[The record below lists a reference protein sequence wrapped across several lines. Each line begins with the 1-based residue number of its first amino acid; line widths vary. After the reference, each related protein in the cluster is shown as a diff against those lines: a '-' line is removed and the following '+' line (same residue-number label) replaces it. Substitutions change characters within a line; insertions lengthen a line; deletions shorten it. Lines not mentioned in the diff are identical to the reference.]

1 MRTRQ
6 LVPVLVLLALVGLAS
21 CRDEGNGSAER
32 TAAVVEATIRHV
44 ASEHPPADAL
54 DDDDDAS
61 ENSGDDGDDGDLPVV
76 YVVSVGEEEL
86 SAGIQADVVSALRD
100 DIEVRFADAREEAI
114 DETAP
119 TAPVKDGGV
128 LVVLGAVP
136 KLGNPVVVPVEI
148 YTARHEH
155 TKMLF
160 SFVPSGDAWDIT
172 STSEVPLDAV

>member
-6 LVPVLVLLALVGLAS
+6 LLPVLAMLALVGVAG
-21 CRDEGNGSAER
+21 CRDEGNKTAER

-44 ASEHPPADAL
+44 ASQHPLAEDA
-54 DDDDDAS
+54 
-61 ENSGDDGDDGDLPVV
+61 EVGDLPVV
-76 YVVSVGEEEL
+76 YVVSVGEEAL

-100 DIEVRFADAREEAI
+100 DVEVRFADAREEAI

-128 LVVLGAVP
+128 LVVLGDVP
-136 KLGNPVVVPVEI
+136 KLGNPVVVSLEI

-155 TKMLF
+155 TKMVF
-160 SFVPSGDAWDIT
+160 SFVPSGDQWDVT
-172 STSEVPLDAV
+172 ASSVVPLDAI